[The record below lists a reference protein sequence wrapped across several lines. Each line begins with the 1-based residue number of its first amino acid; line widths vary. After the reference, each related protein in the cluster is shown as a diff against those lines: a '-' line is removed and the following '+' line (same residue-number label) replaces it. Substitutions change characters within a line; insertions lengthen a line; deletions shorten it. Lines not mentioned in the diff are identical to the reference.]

1 MLDWNVL
8 LDNARLF
15 LVVFARVA
23 AMLRVAPVTSSSAI
37 PPLARG
43 ALALFASIVFFN
55 LVGDSY
61 GALPETGLG
70 YATVL
75 TAEIMLGIIMGLF
88 LQIVFAVFQTAGQL
102 FSFQMGFGASQ
113 VYDPLAQVE
122 IPLIGQFLNL
132 VGLAV
137 FLSVSGMHKM
147 FFTGLAGSFRVL
159 RGTDFLVASGYL
171 RETFITAI
179 GGLFAQS
186 LILAFPILGTLML
199 ISVTMGLLAKAAPQM
214 NLLMVGFP
222 IQIGVGFIVMLIAA
236 PFLAEKM
243 SQIVDMGFVW
253 MEQYFTASREA
264 LP

>member
-1 MLDWNVL
+1 MDWSVL

-15 LVVFARVA
+15 LLVFARVA
-23 AMLRVAPVTSSSAI
+23 ALLRVAPVTSSSAI

-43 ALALFASIVFFN
+43 ALAFFAAVVLFNFAGNV
-55 LVGDSY
+55 Y
-61 GALPETGLG
+61 GPLPETALG
-70 YATVL
+70 FAAVVI
-75 TAEIMLGIIMGLF
+75 AEILLGIIMGLF

-132 VGLAV
+132 IGLAV
-137 FLSVSGMHKM
+137 FLSVSGMQKM
-147 FFTGLAGSFRVL
+147 FFSGLATSFRVL
-159 RGTDFLVASGYL
+159 KGTDFLAASDYL
-171 RETFITAI
+171 NETFITAI
-179 GGLFAQS
+179 GGLFGQS

-199 ISVTMGLLAKAAPQM
+199 VSVTMGLLAKAAPQM

-222 IQIGVGFIVMLIAA
+222 IQIGVGFIVLLISA

-243 SQIVDMGFVW
+243 SSIIDMSFNW
-253 MEQYFTASREA
+253 MQQYFLATKEA